1 MKDLE
6 KIFFLDI
13 RRYPSQK
20 IKKGEG
26 SLNSFFNYQDIRYL
40 RIKAFTNGKYLK
52 RKVIK
57 KISQHKKIKFFKNA
71 SKN

>member
-26 SLNSFFNYQDIRYL
+26 SLNSLFNYQDIRYL
-40 RIKAFTNGKYLK
+40 RIKAFTNSKYLK
-52 RKVIK
+52 IKVIK
-57 KISQHKKIKFFKNA
+57 KNKTQKD
-71 SKN
+71 